1 MLVTSLSLQDQY
13 LISNHL
19 FFLSINSDSEDV
31 RNFLERHSWRSCFFI
46 IKNNLTVLN
55 LFFMRVKIKAVKF
68 FSFPL
73 RTTLTLPNL
82 SLKENWESPKLIKL
96 KSQKKLRFLITTKR
110 WYSFLLNNTGSSF
123 LNSFVVDTPFT
134 IAAIFTATIRSQIS
148 LSFSTFLMCSIR
160 TYFWS
165 KRMSTLIIKSVFE
178 KLNWP
183 AESTNL
189 QSRDFISVQ

>member
-19 FFLSINSDSEDV
+19 FFLSIYSDSEDA
-31 RNFLERHSWRSCFFI
+31 RNFLGRHSWRSCFFI

-55 LFFMRVKIKAVKF
+55 LFFMRVKIKTVKCF
-68 FSFPL
+68 CFPL

-82 SLKENWESPKLIKL
+82 SFKENWESPKLIKV
-96 KSQKKLRFLITTKR
+96 SKKIEIFDNNKKMAFL
-110 WYSFLLNNTGSSF
+110 LLNNTGSSF
-123 LNSFVVDTPFT
+123 LNSFVVDTPFI
-134 IAAIFTATIRSQIS
+134 IAAIFTVTIRSQIS

-183 AESTNL
+183 AESTYL

>member
-19 FFLSINSDSEDV
+19 FFLSIYSDSEDV
-31 RNFLERHSWRSCFFI
+31 RNFLGRHSWRSCFFI

-55 LFFMRVKIKAVKF
+55 LFFMRVKIKTVKF
-68 FSFPL
+68 FCFPL

-82 SLKENWESPKLIKL
+82 SFKENWESPKLIKV
-96 KSQKKLRFLITTKR
+96 SKKIEIFDNNKKMAFL
-110 WYSFLLNNTGSSF
+110 LLNNTGSSF
-123 LNSFVVDTPFT
+123 LNSFVVDTPFI
-134 IAAIFTATIRSQIS
+134 IAPIFTVTIRSQIS

-183 AESTNL
+183 AESTYL